1 MKIKPVFK
9 MWFENEGVHLFGQ
22 GTIELLKQILEK
34 GNLVDAT
41 KAMKISYRHAWGLIK
56 EAEKRIGEPLVET
69 HKGGESGGGGTKLTK
84 KSLSL
89 IRQYSRIDDVLKE
102 IIEDQNI
109 WEGLFMKISARN
121 RIKGE
126 VISVNKGPVAA
137 SVKIKVQV
145 PNVITALITREAVED
160 LNIKKGDQVAAV
172 IKSTEVMV
180 SKEIR
185 DLSKIR
191 LR

>member
-1 MKIKPVFK
+1 MFNDSEIRMKIKPAFK
-9 MWFENEGVHLFGQ
+9 MWFESDGSHLFGQ

-41 KAMKISYRHAWGLIK
+41 KTMKISYRHAWGLIK

-69 HKGGESGGGGTKLTK
+69 HKGGEFGGGGTKLTK
-84 KSLSL
+84 KSLNL
-89 IRQYSRIDDVLKE
+89 IRQYSRIDNVVKE

-109 WEGLFMKISARN
+109 WEGLFIKISARN
-121 RIKGE
+121 KIKGE

-145 PNVITALITREAVED
+145 PSIITALITREAVED
-160 LNIKKGDQVAAV
+160 LNIQEGDQVAAV
-172 IKSTEVMV
+172 VKSTEVMV
-180 SKEIR
+180 SKE
-185 DLSKIR
+185 K
-191 LR
+191 